1 MKTRGTMFA
10 ERKEYIN
17 KLTDILSVFP
27 NFGEI
32 KYARTSKTEG
42 EYLRISDI
50 FGKSCFLDITSMPLH
65 EIYKD
70 ISKIVVY
77 NKAPGSLITNTNTL
91 NTIARYFW

>member
-1 MKTRGTMFA
+1 MKTRGTMLA

-17 KLTDILSVFP
+17 KLTYILSAFP

>member
-1 MKTRGTMFA
+1 MKTRGAMFA

-17 KLTDILSVFP
+17 KLTDILSAFP

-50 FGKSCFLDITSMPLH
+50 FGKSCFLYITSMPLH

-70 ISKIVVY
+70 VSYIVVFGR
-77 NKAPGSLITNTNTL
+77 APQSIITNDNTL
-91 NTIARYFW
+91 KTIARYFW

>member
-17 KLTDILSVFP
+17 KLTDILSAFP

-32 KYARTSKTEG
+32 KYVRTSKTEG

-50 FGKSCFLDITSMPLH
+50 FGRSCFLDITSMPLH

-70 ISKIVVY
+70 ISKIVVFG
-77 NKAPGSLITNTNTL
+77 KAPGSMITNTNTL